1 MGLTMDTTRRTAR
14 LSRWLAAAGLA
25 LAVAVLAPAAPTFAQ
40 EQGQTPGQG
49 QGQPPAGAT
58 AEPSSEPDA
67 PWSARC
73 ISATRDA
80 PLNCQIEQRAVVT
93 ETGQLLLLVTI
104 AVPGDSRQPV
114 ITIRTPLQLFLPAGV
129 RIDVDGRNAEKLEF
143 RTCDQQG
150 CYVRNPISNATLDA
164 MFKGLKLNI
173 ILENL
178 NNQQLTVPM
187 SLSGFTEVYGK
198 VR

>member
-1 MGLTMDTTRRTAR
+1 MALTMDSTRAAGGEGRWR
-14 LSRWLAAAGLA
+14 GLSGRFAAVVLMLAALA
-25 LAVAVLAPAAPTFAQ
+25 TGGPALAQ
-40 EQGQTPGQG
+40 EQGQPR
-49 QGQPPAGAT
+49 AGAT
-58 AEPSSEPDA
+58 AEPSAAPEA
-67 PWSARC
+67 PWSAQC
-73 ISATRDA
+73 IAPSRDG
-80 PLNCQIEQRAVVT
+80 PLNCQIEQQAVVT

-104 AVPGDSRQPV
+104 AVPGESRQPV
-114 ITIRTPLQLFLPAGV
+114 LTVRTPLQLFLPAGV

-150 CYVRNPISNATLDA
+150 CYVRNPISSATLAA

-187 SLSGFTEVYGK
+187 SLSGFTDVYGK

>member
-1 MGLTMDTTRRTAR
+1 MALTMDGTRAAGGEGRWR
-14 LSRWLAAAGLA
+14 GLSGGLAAFVLMLA
-25 LAVAVLAPAAPTFAQ
+25 TLATGGPAPAQ
-40 EQGQTPGQG
+40 E

-58 AEPSSEPDA
+58 AEPSTAPEA
-67 PWSARC
+67 PWSAQC
-73 ISATRDA
+73 IAPSRDA

-104 AVPGDSRQPV
+104 AVPGESRQPV
-114 ITIRTPLQLFLPAGV
+114 LTVRTPLQLFLPAGV

-150 CYVRNPISNATLDA
+150 CYVRNPISSTTLAA
-164 MFKGLKLNI
+164 MVKGLKLNI

-187 SLSGFTEVYGK
+187 SLSGFTDVYGK

>member
-1 MGLTMDTTRRTAR
+1 MAMTIDGTWEPGGRSVKR
-14 LSRWLAAAGLA
+14 LCGWLAAAGLA
-25 LAVAVLAPAAPTFAQ
+25 FVLAVIAPAGSAQ
-40 EQGQTPGQG
+40 AQDQT
-49 QGQPPAGAT
+49 QPPADAAAAPGG
-58 AEPSSEPDA
+58 EPDA

-73 ISATRDA
+73 IAPHRDA

-104 AVPGDSRQPV
+104 AVPGESRQPV
-114 ITIRTPLQLFLPAGV
+114 LTIRAPLQLFLPAGV
-129 RIDVDGRNAEKLEF
+129 RVDIDGRNAEKLEF

-150 CYVRNPISNATLDA
+150 CYVRTPISNATLDA
-164 MFKGLKLNI
+164 MFRGLKLNI

-187 SLSGFTEVYGK
+187 SLSGFTEVYNK